1 MASPVYR
8 EYGCEGVDS
17 MPKLEKSLG
26 FDAFCGIAE
35 QFAICMNDYLFVYD
49 IMNDAYFITESAVE
63 RFSLPG
69 CLFHNV
75 AENLRSVVHPDDYP
89 MLQADLQQLLS
100 GEKAEHELRYRW
112 MGKDGTP
119 IWITCQGRVLQE
131 AGGKPWLMLG
141 CINEIG
147 QKQEADNVSGLLGAA
162 SFKERLK
169 QLRVLPEGFVMRI
182 GIDDFRI
189 INERLGVDYGDRVLR
204 QVAKCI
210 ESRLLPGQSVYRVI
224 ADEFLIMDLLGGEPD
239 ENKELYYS
247 IQQEVEQSIAR
258 HNYEA
263 VYTIS
268 GGIVNM
274 QDMQAADYEEI
285 MRLSEFALGQAKR
298 LGKNQVYLFCQP
310 DYDAFLRSRAIS
322 RSLRKAVSND
332 FAGMDLYFQPLVYT
346 STEELYGAEALL
358 RYQMPD
364 GERISPLEF
373 VPILEES
380 GLILPVGKWIIR
392 RAADMCRV
400 CRKKYPN
407 FRVSINLSYIQLTK
421 SPVFAEVMDALRET
435 GLPPDALIMEL
446 TESGYLEN
454 SINVQ
459 KVWKRFKEAGVQIAL
474 DDFGTGYSN
483 LQNIGRF
490 NPDIVKIDRSF
501 TIRAMQH
508 SYERELLSHIVN
520 MVHSIHLRIVI
531 EGVEVKEEQQ
541 QVMQLGSDFIQGY
554 YYSKPCP
561 REEFF
566 EKYQIG

>member
-1 MASPVYR
+1 M
-8 EYGCEGVDS
+8 
-17 MPKLEKSLG
+17 
-26 FDAFCGIAE
+26 
-35 QFAICMNDYLFVYD
+35 LFRS
-49 IMNDAYFITESAVE
+49 DAYFITESATK
-63 RFSLPG
+63 RFSLPAA
-69 CLFHNV
+69 LFHDV
-75 AENLRSVVHPDDYP
+75 TENLRRVVHPDDFP

-100 GEKAEHELRYRW
+100 GVKAEHELRYRW
-112 MGKDGTP
+112 LGKDGTA
-119 IWITCQGRVLQE
+119 IWIICRGRVLQNAE
-131 AGGKPWLMLG
+131 GRPWLMLG

-147 QKQEADNVSGLLGAA
+147 QKQKADNVSGLLGA
-162 SFKERLK
+162 SSLQERLR
-169 QLRVLPEGFVMRI
+169 QLRAPKAGFVMRI

-189 INERLGVDYGDRVLR
+189 INERLGVDYGDTVLR
-204 QVAKCI
+204 QVAQCI

-224 ADEFLIMDLLGGEPD
+224 ADEFLILDLLGDDPE
-239 ENKELYYS
+239 ENKELYYN
-247 IQQEVEQSIAR
+247 IRQEVEQTIAG

-268 GGIVNM
+268 GGIVDM
-274 QDMQAADYEEI
+274 QDMQKADYEEI
-285 MRLSEFALGQAKR
+285 MRLSEFTLGQAKR
-298 LGKNQVYLFCQP
+298 LGKNQVYLFSQT

-346 STEELYGAEALL
+346 DTEQLYGAEALL

-364 GERISPLEF
+364 GEHISPVEF
-373 VPILEES
+373 IPILEES
-380 GLILPVGKWIIR
+380 GLILPVGKWIIH
-392 RAADMCRV
+392 RAADMCKA
-400 CRKKYPN
+400 CRKKYPD

-421 SPVFAEVMDALRET
+421 SPVFIEVMDALQET

-459 KVWKRFKEAGVQIAL
+459 KVWQRFKEAGVQIAL

-501 TIRAMQH
+501 TLRAMQH
-508 SYERELLSHIVN
+508 SYERQLLSHIIN

-531 EGVEVKEEQQ
+531 EGVEEREEQQ

-554 YYSKPCP
+554 YYSKPCS

-566 EKYQIG
+566 EKYHIM

>member
-1 MASPVYR
+1 
-8 EYGCEGVDS
+8 
-17 MPKLEKSLG
+17 MPDLDKIQG
-26 FDAFCGIAE
+26 FDAFCEIAE
-35 QFAICMNDYLFVYD
+35 QFATCMNDYLFVYD
-49 IMNDAYFITESAVE
+49 IMNDAYFITESATR

-69 CLFHNV
+69 SLFHDV
-75 AENLRSVVHPDDYP
+75 TENLRSVVHPNDFS

-100 GEKAEHELRYRW
+100 GEKTEHELRYRW
-112 MGKDGTP
+112 LGKDGTS
-119 IWITCQGRVLQE
+119 IWIICRGRVLQDAE
-131 AGGKPWLMLG
+131 GRPWLMLG

-147 QKQEADNVSGLLGAA
+147 QKQKADNVSGLLGA
-162 SFKERLK
+162 SSLQERLK
-169 QLRVLPEGFVMRI
+169 QLRSLQIGFVMRI

-189 INERLGVDYGDRVLR
+189 INERLGVDYGDTVLR
-204 QVAKCI
+204 QVALCI
-210 ESRLLPGQSVYRVI
+210 ESRLQPGQSVYRVI
-224 ADEFLIMDLLGGEPD
+224 SDEFLILDLLGDDPE
-239 ENKELYYS
+239 ENKELYYN
-247 IQQEVEQSIAR
+247 IRQEVEQVIAK

-274 QDMQAADYEEI
+274 QDMQRADYEEI
-285 MRLSEFALGQAKR
+285 MRLSEFTLGQAKR
-298 LGKNQVYLFCQP
+298 LGKNQVYLFSQP
-310 DYDAFLRSRAIS
+310 DYDAFLRSRDIS

-346 STEELYGAEALL
+346 NTEELYGAEALL

-364 GERISPLEF
+364 GERISPMEF
-373 VPILEES
+373 IPILEES

-392 RAADMCRV
+392 RAADMCKA
-400 CRKKYPN
+400 CRKKYPD

-421 SPVFAEVMDALRET
+421 GPVFAEVMDALRET

-459 KVWKRFKEAGVQIAL
+459 KVWHRFKEAGVQIAL

-501 TIRAMQH
+501 TLRAMQH
-508 SYERELLSHIVN
+508 SYERQLLSHIIN
-520 MVHSIHLRIVI
+520 MVHSIHLRIII
-531 EGVEVKEEQQ
+531 EGVEEKEEQQ

-561 REEFF
+561 REEFL
-566 EKYQIG
+566 EKYQIV

>member
-1 MASPVYR
+1 
-8 EYGCEGVDS
+8 
-17 MPKLEKSLG
+17 MPESDKNQG
-26 FDAFCGIAE
+26 FDAFCGVAE
-35 QFAICMNDYLFVYD
+35 QFATCMNDYLFVYD
-49 IMNDAYFITESAVE
+49 IMNDAYFITESATK
-63 RFSLPG
+63 RFSLPAA
-69 CLFHNV
+69 LFHDV
-75 AENLRSVVHPDDYP
+75 TENLRRVVHPDDFP

-100 GEKAEHELRYRW
+100 GVKAEHELRYRW
-112 MGKDGTP
+112 LGKDGTA
-119 IWITCQGRVLQE
+119 IWIICRGRVLQNAE
-131 AGGKPWLMLG
+131 GRPWLMLG

-147 QKQEADNVSGLLGAA
+147 QKQKADNVSGLLGA
-162 SFKERLK
+162 SSLQERLR
-169 QLRVLPEGFVMRI
+169 QLRAPKAGFVMRI

-189 INERLGVDYGDRVLR
+189 INERLGVDYGDTVLR
-204 QVAKCI
+204 QVAQCI

-224 ADEFLIMDLLGGEPD
+224 ADEFLILDLLGDDPE
-239 ENKELYYS
+239 ENKELYYN
-247 IQQEVEQSIAR
+247 IRQEVEQTIAG

-268 GGIVNM
+268 GGIVDM
-274 QDMQAADYEEI
+274 QDMQKADYEEI
-285 MRLSEFALGQAKR
+285 MRLSEFTLGQAKR
-298 LGKNQVYLFCQP
+298 LGKNQVYLFSQT

-346 STEELYGAEALL
+346 DTEQLYGAEALL

-364 GERISPLEF
+364 GEHISPVEF
-373 VPILEES
+373 IPILEES
-380 GLILPVGKWIIR
+380 GLILPVGKWIIH
-392 RAADMCRV
+392 RAADMCKA
-400 CRKKYPN
+400 CRRKYPD

-421 SPVFAEVMDALRET
+421 SPVFIEVMDALQET
-435 GLPPDALIMEL
+435 GLPPDALIIEL

-459 KVWKRFKEAGVQIAL
+459 KVWQRFKEAGVQIAL

-501 TIRAMQH
+501 TLRAMQH
-508 SYERELLSHIVN
+508 SYERQLLSHIIN

-531 EGVEVKEEQQ
+531 EGVEEREEQQ

-554 YYSKPCP
+554 YYSKPCS

-566 EKYQIG
+566 EKYHIM

>member
-1 MASPVYR
+1 M
-8 EYGCEGVDS
+8 EI
-17 MPKLEKSLG
+17 MPESDKKQS
-26 FDAFCGIAE
+26 FDTFCGIAE
-35 QFAICMNDYLFVYD
+35 QFAACMNDYLFVYD
-49 IMNDAYFITESAVE
+49 IMNDTFFITKDAAR

-69 CLFHNV
+69 CQFHNV
-75 AENLRSVVHPDDYP
+75 SENLRSVAHPDDFP
-89 MLQADLQQLLS
+89 MLQADLQLLLS
-100 GEKAEHELRYRW
+100 GEKSEHELRYRW
-112 MGKDGTP
+112 LGRDGTS
-119 IWITCQGRVLQE
+119 IWIICRGRVLQDAE
-131 AGGKPWLMLG
+131 GRPWLMPG

-147 QKQEADNVSGLLGAA
+147 QKQKADNVSGLLGA
-162 SFKERLK
+162 SSLQERLK
-169 QLRVLPEGFVMRI
+169 QLHTLPVGFVMRI

-189 INERLGVDYGDRVLR
+189 INERLGVDYGDMVLR
-204 QVAKCI
+204 QVAQCI
-210 ESRLLPGQSVYRVI
+210 ESRLLPGQAVYRVI
-224 ADEFLIMDLLGGEPD
+224 ADEFLVLDLLGDDPE
-239 ENKELYYS
+239 ENRELYCN
-247 IQQEVEQSIAR
+247 IQQQVERSIAE

-274 QDMQAADYEEI
+274 QDMRKADYEEI

-298 LGKNQVYLFCQP
+298 LGKNQVYLFNQP

-322 RSLRKAVSND
+322 RSLRKAVSNN
-332 FAGMDLYFQPLVYT
+332 FTGMDLYFQPLVYT

-364 GERISPLEF
+364 GERISPVEF

-380 GLILPVGKWIIR
+380 GLILPVGKWIIH
-392 RAADMCRV
+392 RAADMCKA
-400 CRKKYPN
+400 CRKKYPD
-407 FRVSINLSYIQLTK
+407 FRVSVNLSYIQLTK
-421 SPVFAEVMDALRET
+421 SPVFVEVMDALRET

-459 KVWKRFKEAGVQIAL
+459 KVWHRFKDAGVQIAL

-501 TIRAMQH
+501 TLRAMQH
-508 SYERELLSHIVN
+508 SYERQLLSHIIN

-531 EGVEVKEEQQ
+531 EGVEEKEEQQ

-554 YYSKPCP
+554 YYSKPCS
-561 REEFF
+561 REEFL
-566 EKYQIG
+566 EKYRIM